1 MCLNISLQVYNDMEI
16 LGVQAKSL
24 AHVKEKNCGAYLA
37 SVAHIS
43 AVADSG
49 QFTTGYVHGLLLIS
63 VGITT
68 SGTGRGIHGH

>member
-1 MCLNISLQVYNDMEI
+1 MTWRFWEYKLNTHR
-16 LGVQAKSL
+16 KSL

-43 AVADSG
+43 DGADSR
-49 QFTTGYVHGLLLIS
+49 QFTTGYAHGLLLIRS

-68 SGTGRGIHGH
+68 RSTGRGIHGH